1 MICPKCNSL
10 TAVTDSRPMVSG
22 GVRRRRECLQ
32 CGHRFST
39 LETQEQFHA
48 MEQRKDCLAALNYVA
63 SVIQGEVRKM
73 QDKEDR

>member
-1 MICPKCNSL
+1 MECPKCKGQ
-10 TAVTDSRPMVSG
+10 TAVVDSRPMG
-22 GVRRRRECLQ
+22 NGVRRCRKCLA
-32 CGHRFST
+32 CNHRFST

-73 QDKEDR
+73 QDKEDV